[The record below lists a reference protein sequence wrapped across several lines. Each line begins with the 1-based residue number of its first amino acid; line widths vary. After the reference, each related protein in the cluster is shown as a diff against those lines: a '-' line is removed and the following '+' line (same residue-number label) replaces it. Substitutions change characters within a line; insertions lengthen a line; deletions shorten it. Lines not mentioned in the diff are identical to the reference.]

1 MWQTSKGE
9 GAAKQKERKASSSRN
24 VHKDTDP
31 NFTALTAKIA
41 YGSIQNAVRI
51 LFINKKKKKKKKKR
65 GAGREREG
73 EKEIPTHILVPFLCV
88 VNPVFSKRPD

>member
-9 GAAKQKERKASSSRN
+9 GVAKQKERKASSSRN
-24 VHKDTDP
+24 VHKDTEP
-31 NFTALTAKIA
+31 YLTALMAKICD
-41 YGSIQNAVRI
+41 GSIQNAVQI
-51 LFINKKKKKKKKKR
+51 LFIYENKKRKKKR

-73 EKEIPTHILVPFLCV
+73 EKEIPIHNLVPFLCI